1 MFRVFS
7 WHFLCMFLAFSWQS
21 LAFPWHF
28 FGIFLAFASYGCE
41 FSEHSYVCPIIFKGF
56 HIFQGFFFVFCR
68 DPMLVLVIIAFPY
81 KFLRFLD
88 ISLAFSWYSLGI
100 VLAFFHGCSSH
111 LLSIVVSFLTIPVY
125 VPSFSKDSIFQG
137 FFFVFC
143 RDWMLVLLIVAFP
156 CNS

>member
-1 MFRVFS
+1 MHVLGIFLAVLGISLACF
-7 WHFLCMFLAFSWQS
+7 WHFL
-21 LAFPWHF
+21 
-28 FGIFLAFASYGCE
+28 GIFLAFASYGCE
-41 FSEHSYVCPIIFKGF
+41 FSDHSYICPIIFEGF
-56 HIFQGFFFVFCR
+56 HIFQGFLFVFCR
-68 DPMLVLVIIAFPY
+68 DPMLVLVITAFPY
-81 KFLRFLD
+81 NSLRFLH
-88 ISLAFSWYSLGI
+88 ISLAFSCHSLGI
-100 VLAFFHGCSSH
+100 FLAFFHGCSSH